1 MRKIL
6 YLTALALTA
15 AALVPVAAMADDPV
29 ATVQADISKL
39 VSDVQTKHDTVVADA
54 ATLEAD
60 ANSLVGTSD
69 KKAARLK
76 IRLDALKLTGDW
88 KSLRAVCL
96 GDRAKLR
103 ADVKAAR
110 LQGVRRHDLRPLIR
124 EANLQIR
131 RDATSRCGR
140 PCCAHALRS

>member
-6 YLTALALTA
+6 FLTALALVA
-15 AALVPVAAMADDPV
+15 AALAPMAALADDPV
-29 ATVQADISKL
+29 
-39 VSDVQTKHDTVVADA
+39 

-60 ANSLVGTSD
+60 ANALVGTSD

-103 ADVKAAR
+103 ADIKAAR
-110 LQGVRRHDLRPLIR
+110 LQGVSESHLRPLVRQANVQIR
-124 EANLQIR
+124 ITNLQMR
-131 RDATSRCGR
+131 SAVLQARLAVLKMRASFHATGQPAPSVET
-140 PCCAHALRS
+140 PPAHP